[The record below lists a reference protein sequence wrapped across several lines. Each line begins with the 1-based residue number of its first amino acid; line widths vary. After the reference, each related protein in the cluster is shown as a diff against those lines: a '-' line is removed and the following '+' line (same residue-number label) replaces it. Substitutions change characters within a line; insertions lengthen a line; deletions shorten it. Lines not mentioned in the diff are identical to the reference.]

1 MQHDNHKIRI
11 IQIIDSLEAGGAER
25 MAVSYANAL
34 AQTIEFS
41 GLVVSRKEGALLSQV
56 DDGVS
61 YLFLNRKKAVDLKA
75 LYKLRNYVKQHKVT
89 VVHAH
94 STSFFLAFLLKL
106 LHPSIQLI
114 WHDHYGDS
122 EFLSK
127 RPIRALKMALPFF
140 SGIIVVNQKL
150 KVWAEQ
156 KMNFKNTVYLPNFP
170 SEGNN
175 SAALTLLKGIDGK
188 RIVCLANLRIQKDH
202 FLLLKVACKLKVSH
216 PEWTFH
222 LVGKDF
228 HDAYSQKIKDLI
240 VAFALEKNVF
250 LYGTKQ
256 DVENILQQSAI
267 GVLTSKSEGLP
278 VALLEYGW
286 LKKPVVVTDV
296 GEVSSLVAN
305 GKNGFLV
312 AAQEEHLFYVALV
325 ELIKSEVL
333 QQEFGNLL
341 YKKVQDHYSKKAVVV
356 QYLNWLNNSCK

>member
-1 MQHDNHKIRI
+1 MQHNNHKIRV

-34 AQTIEFS
+34 FHTIEFS
-41 GLVVSRKEGALLSQV
+41 GLVVSRKEGPLLSQV
-56 DDGVS
+56 DQGIS
-61 YLFLNRKKAVDLKA
+61 YLFLNRKKLIDFRALFKLHSFVLK
-75 LYKLRNYVKQHKVT
+75 NKVT
-89 VVHAH
+89 HIHAH
-94 STSFFLAFLLKL
+94 STSFFIAFLLKL
-106 LHPSIQLI
+106 VRPSIQLI

-127 RPIRALKMALPFF
+127 RPLGALKITLPFF
-140 SGIIVVNQKL
+140 SGIIAVNQKL

-170 SEGNN
+170 SDRNN
-175 SAALTLLKGIDGK
+175 STAHTVLKGIDGK
-188 RIVCLANLRIQKDH
+188 RIVCLANLRVQKDH

-228 HDAYSQKIKDLI
+228 NDAYSQKIKDLI

-256 DVENILQQSAI
+256 DVENILQQAAI
-267 GVLTSKSEGLP
+267 GILTSQSEGLP

-312 AAQEEHLFYVALV
+312 DAQEEHLFYEALVALI
-325 ELIKSEVL
+325 EKEFL
-333 QQEFGNLL
+333 QLEFGSLL
-341 YKKVQDHYSKKAVVV
+341 YNKVQEHYSKKAVVAA
-356 QYLNWLNNSCK
+356 YLNWLNNSCK

>member
-56 DDGVS
+56 GEGVS

-94 STSFFLAFLLKL
+94 STSFFIAFLLKL
-106 LHPSIQLI
+106 SCPYLQLI

-122 EFLSK
+122 EFLPK

-140 SGIIVVNQKL
+140 SGIISVNQKL

-170 SEGNN
+170 SEGNDSTVN
-175 SAALTLLKGIDGK
+175 TVLKGIEGK
-188 RIVCLANLRIQKDH
+188 RIVCLANLRVQKDH

-228 HDAYSQKIKDLI
+228 NDNYAQKIKDLI

-256 DVENILQQSAI
+256 DIENILQQSTI
-267 GVLTSKSEGLP
+267 GVLTSQSEGLP
-278 VALLEYGW
+278 LALLEYGW

-296 GEVSSLVAN
+296 GEMSSLVAN

-312 AAQEEHLFYVALV
+312 IAQQEHLFYEALVAL
-325 ELIKSEVL
+325 IKNEAL
-333 QQEFGNLL
+333 QQEFGNAL
-341 YKKVQDHYSKKAVVV
+341 YKIIIDTYSKKAVIA
-356 QYLNWLNNSCK
+356 QYLNWLQNSHK